1 MNKKGYTLIEIVVV
15 LALSSI
21 FLLSA
26 YSVTSFS
33 YGKVK
38 DYNEFSDTV
47 SDKYHIKKTLSKDI
61 VSSELEKLDENTV
74 KIGSHIYEFSNVIKR
89 DSIEITE
96 NKYSFIVKDST
107 IEIFNDNF
115 KVSYTTKSSFEG
127 VN

>member
-1 MNKKGYTLIEIVVV
+1 MNKKGYTLIEMVVV

-21 FLLSA
+21 FLLSV

-38 DYNEFSDTV
+38 DYNELSDIV
-47 SDKYHIKKTLSKDI
+47 SDKYHIKKALSKDI

>member
-1 MNKKGYTLIEIVVV
+1 MNKKGYTLIEMVVV

-38 DYNEFSDTV
+38 DYNEFSDAV
-47 SDKYHIKKTLSKDI
+47 SDKYHIKKALSKDI